1 MQSFSRSELAKIERL
16 LAALT
21 TLEADVGRDPPYQ
34 MVRLFLLT
42 ALIEGTDNADM
53 AELKRR
59 TGLSQSVVSR
69 HILDMGERNRY
80 KDEGHM
86 LVDMR
91 PKPTDRRYHEVSLTA
106 RGRALVHKM
115 LIALGLSNDEQLTPE
130 AVLARLEILEAENK
144 HLRAELKAAEM
155 KARQPHRTH

>member
-1 MQSFSRSELAKIERL
+1 MQSFSRSEQAKIERL
-16 LAALT
+16 LAALS

-42 ALIEGTDNADM
+42 ALLDGTEQADM
-53 AELKRR
+53 AELKKR

-115 LIALGLSNDEQLTPE
+115 LIALGLGEDLTPE
-130 AVLARLEILEAENK
+130 AVLARLEVAEAENRR
-144 HLRAELKAAEM
+144 LREELKLAEA
-155 KARQPHRTH
+155 KTKTSHRAH